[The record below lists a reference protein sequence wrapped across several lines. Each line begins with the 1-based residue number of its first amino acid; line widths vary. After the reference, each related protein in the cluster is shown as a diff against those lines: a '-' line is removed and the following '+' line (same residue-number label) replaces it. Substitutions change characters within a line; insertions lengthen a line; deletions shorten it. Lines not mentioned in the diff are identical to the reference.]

1 MNSENFYYRIYDKK
15 TSEELTEIIKDKN
28 IAIDTRNLAIEIL
41 DKRGE
46 LTDELNS
53 LKTELGKTQL
63 SLLRNEVSQDKY
75 STFWERIAAN
85 AIDDT
90 LLKITGFASVLFIT
104 NTSAFN
110 QITLIVASIFP
121 YFYSIILHGYLGQTI
136 GKMLMGIKVF
146 DKDEVTPI
154 TMKQAFIRD
163 CIPLLLAMI
172 LLILS
177 LFGFINAETESNT
190 ATIFLSIILVSWTLL
205 EIITLLFDKRRRAL
219 HDYIAGTVVLKLKN
233 S

>member
-1 MNSENFYYRIYDKK
+1 M
-15 TSEELTEIIKDKN
+15 
-28 IAIDTRNLAIEIL
+28 
-41 DKRGE
+41 
-46 LTDELNS
+46 
-53 LKTELGKTQL
+53 GKTQL

-75 STFWERIAAN
+75 STFWERITAN

-90 LLKITGFASVLFIT
+90 LLKITGFASVLFVT
-104 NTSAFN
+104 NTSTFN

-121 YFYSIILHGYLGQTI
+121 YFYSIILHGYFGQTI

-146 DKDEVTPI
+146 NKDEVTPV
-154 TMKQAFIRD
+154 TVKQAFIRD

-177 LFGFINAETESNT
+177 LFGFINAETESNA